1 MNQNKQSQLYSA
13 EALRLN
19 SHKTMRKLFLAVF
32 AFFMTATLTFL
43 ITQNMKNTN
52 AASFQAGNIMSDAVM
67 GNYNSMSEADIQNFL
82 KSKNSCNKYSSS
94 AGDYSETYGSK
105 TYTWHVRNHRYVC
118 MADDTFNGESAAHII
133 YTVAHEYRI
142 NPQVLIVLLQKE
154 QGLITDQFP
163 NSWQYNKAAGFG
175 CPDTAPCDAQYYGL
189 RTQLSKA
196 ANLFRTVLDGGWS
209 NYPVGNNYVQ
219 YHPNQACGG
228 SVINIEN
235 RATSALYRYTP
246 YQPNGALL
254 CGGSDGCSSYGNYNF
269 YKYFTDWFGDT
280 HAIKDEK
287 ISSVYL
293 PNDTFIFATT
303 ANTAMSFE
311 GTGNGSQ
318 AIISA
323 RNDGDTLQQFTAIRS
338 GDYYMFKNV
347 ASGRFLDL
355 DGANA
360 SNGTKIH
367 LWDGNNSCAQKWTVE
382 ITGDNS
388 YRLRAACSKYF
399 SLDITGGGSA
409 IATYGTKI
417 ESWSNHN
424 GDAQK
429 WILTSVSPQVVDT
442 SAYNIVSEGNKSINL
457 ANGNTNNGTKVTT
470 GPIHTGKIDQYV
482 FVRNQAGYYYIK
494 NVATGRNL
502 DVNGASTNNGTV
514 VQNWDANT
522 TCAQR
527 WIVQKNGNTYR
538 FISACSNKSLDITGG
553 GDNIRK
559 NGIKIEIW
567 DSNNS
572 SAQRLTLRKP
582 LSNQIDTNKE
592 YAILSKANQGMAVD
606 IFGATPI
613 APGSNVQLFQRH
625 NGANQR
631 FKFSYDSN
639 TGQYQITNSF
649 SNTNLDVYEGYK
661 ANNSNAEVW
670 SKHTQCAQN
679 WVLSDM
685 GNNSY
690 EVINTCGMKALDI
703 YNGNISNS
711 SNIIVFTPH
720 DGINQQ
726 WTIQSL

>member
-280 HAIKDEK
+280 HADPRPTIGYILSHQGSPVNDEE
-287 ISSVYL
+287 
-293 PNDTFIFATT
+293 NDLDIQYKTHIGHYGWLEWSNGGQLSGTT
-303 ANTAMSFE
+303 GFSLQTEAFQLKLNS
-311 GTGNGSQ
+311 GNGIEYRSHVQ
-318 AIISA
+318 SYGWESEYKKDGEISGTIGESKRLEAI
-323 RNDGDTLQQFTAIRS
+323 QIRLTPELAKNY
-338 GDYYMFKNV
+338 DVYYRAHVQSIGWMDWVKN
-347 ASGRFLDL
+347 G
-355 DGANA
+355 
-360 SNGTKIH
+360 
-367 LWDGNNSCAQKWTVE
+367 E
-382 ITGDNS
+382 IAG
-388 YRLRAACSKYF
+388 
-399 SLDITGGGSA
+399 
-409 IATYGTKI
+409 
-417 ESWSNHN
+417 
-424 GDAQK
+424 
-429 WILTSVSPQVVDT
+429 
-442 SAYNIVSEGNKSINL
+442 
-457 ANGNTNNGTKVTT
+457 TT
-470 GPIHTGKIDQYV
+470 GESKRIEAIQIKIV
-482 FVRNQAGYYYIK
+482 LK
-494 NVATGRNL
+494 NTDNITYRAHVQSIGWM
-502 DVNGASTNNGTV
+502 DSVNGAKISGTTGQSLRLEGV
-514 VQNWDANT
+514 KISLSGDLSGGDINYRAHVQSIGWMD
-522 TCAQR
+522 
-527 WIVQKNGNTYR
+527 WVKNGEIAGTTGQSKRLEAIQLKLSDTLARTYDITYR
-538 FISACSNKSLDITGG
+538 AHVQSIGWMDWV
-553 GDNIRK
+553 K
-559 NGIKIEIW
+559 NGEIAGTTGQGKRLEALEIKI
-567 DSNNS
+567 
-572 SAQRLTLRKP
+572 LTK
-582 LSNQIDTNKE
+582 
-592 YAILSKANQGMAVD
+592 
-606 IFGATPI
+606 
-613 APGSNVQLFQRH
+613 
-625 NGANQR
+625 
-631 FKFSYDSN
+631 
-639 TGQYQITNSF
+639 
-649 SNTNLDVYEGYK
+649 
-661 ANNSNAEVW
+661 
-670 SKHTQCAQN
+670 
-679 WVLSDM
+679 
-685 GNNSY
+685 
-690 EVINTCGMKALDI
+690 
-703 YNGNISNS
+703 
-711 SNIIVFTPH
+711 
-720 DGINQQ
+720 
-726 WTIQSL
+726 

>member
-94 AGDYSETYGSK
+94 AGDYSEVYGSK

-269 YKYFTDWFGDT
+269 YNYFTNWFGDT
-280 HAIKDEK
+280 HSAQDDE
-287 ISSVYL
+287 
-293 PNDTFIFATT
+293 A
-303 ANTAMSFE
+303 
-311 GTGNGSQ
+311 
-318 AIISA
+318 
-323 RNDGDTLQQFTAIRS
+323 
-338 GDYYMFKNV
+338 
-347 ASGRFLDL
+347 
-355 DGANA
+355 
-360 SNGTKIH
+360 
-367 LWDGNNSCAQKWTVE
+367 
-382 ITGDNS
+382 
-388 YRLRAACSKYF
+388 LRA
-399 SLDITGGGSA
+399 
-409 IATYGTKI
+409 I
-417 ESWSNHN
+417 E
-424 GDAQK
+424 K
-429 WILTSVSPQVVDT
+429 
-442 SAYNIVSEGNKSINL
+442 K
-457 ANGNTNNGTKVTT
+457 
-470 GPIHTGKIDQYV
+470 
-482 FVRNQAGYYYIK
+482 
-494 NVATGRNL
+494 
-502 DVNGASTNNGTV
+502 ASTNNIREEIGLQTSSL
-514 VQNWDANT
+514 
-522 TCAQR
+522 
-527 WIVQKNGNTYR
+527 QKNDQTGIYWVEYEKGVIVGNVMNGFY
-538 FISACSNKSLDITGG
+538 ISKGETRKVWQQHHFESGVLGFPTSDIVVNTSTGFVYQ
-553 GDNIRK
+553 NY
-559 NGIKIEIW
+559 
-567 DSNNS
+567 
-572 SAQRLTLRKP
+572 Q
-582 LSNQIDTNKE
+582 
-592 YAILSKANQGMAVD
+592 
-606 IFGATPI
+606 
-613 APGSNVQLFQRH
+613 
-625 NGANQR
+625 NGAVVG
-631 FKFSYDSN
+631 SDA
-639 TGQYQITNSF
+639 TGYYISFGKIRDVWQKQGFEYGELGLPVSTIIKEPTGIFYQNYQGGVVVGQDTTGFYISKGETRKVWQQHNFESGILGFPTSDIITNDS
-649 SNTNLDVYEGYK
+649 TG
-661 ANNSNAEVW
+661 
-670 SKHTQCAQN
+670 
-679 WVLSDM
+679 LSYQKYQ
-685 GNNSY
+685 GGTI
-690 EVINTCGMKALDI
+690 ECPK
-703 YNGNISNS
+703 S
-711 SNIIVFTPH
+711 SVCSV
-720 DGINQQ
+720 
-726 WTIQSL
+726 SLR

>member
-94 AGDYSETYGSK
+94 AGDYSEVYGSK

-280 HAIKDEK
+280 HAIQDVKV
-287 ISSVYL
+287 SSVYL
-293 PNDTFIFATT
+293 PNDTFILETNAGTTIGFNGT
-303 ANTAMSFE
+303 ANATP
-311 GTGNGSQ
+311 
-318 AIISA
+318 AIIANKNPSDA
-323 RNDGDTLQQFTAIRS
+323 SQQFTLERD
-338 GDYYMFKNV
+338 GNYYRLKNI
-347 ASGRFLDL
+347 ASNRYLDL
-355 DGANA
+355 SGANTI
-360 SNGTKIH
+360 NTTTIQ
-367 LWDGNNSCAQKWTVE
+367 LYDRNDTCAQKWAIE
-382 ITGDNS
+382 IVGDKA
-388 YRLRAACSKYF
+388 YRISSACSYNGKNVM
-399 SLDITGGGSA
+399 DVDGGRTSA
-409 IATYGTKI
+409 IGTKVQI
-417 ESWSNHN
+417 YDSNN
-424 GDAQK
+424 TDAQK
-429 WILTSVSPQVVDT
+429 ILLTNITTP
-442 SAYNIVSEGNKSINL
+442 IVSNNNYTITNPGGTAL
-457 ANGNTNNGTKVTT
+457 ALQSEKTNNATKLVSGILHNATT
-470 GPIHTGKIDQYV
+470 EQFEVSRD
-482 FVRNQAGYYYIK
+482 NSGYYYLK
-494 NVATGRNL
+494 NQAANKNI
-502 DVNGASTNNGTV
+502 DVNGANIQNTTP
-514 VQNWDANT
+514 VQLYDANT

-527 WIVQKNGNTYR
+527 WIIESADGGYRLKN
-538 FISACSNKSLDITGG
+538 ACSNRALDVDGG
-553 GDNIRK
+553 RIYQDGT
-559 NGIKIEIW
+559 KIQIY
-567 DSNNS
+567 DSNNTKAQTWNFNNPKPASISNGVYTIKSAISNNLAIDLAGNRLANTNNIQTWTSNKTEAQKFSIEKNKNNYYTIKRINSNSALDVNGASTRPAANVQIYSFNNTCAQQWIITPVDNGQYNILNVCSRLALDVAGGS
-572 SAQRLTLRKP
+572 SVPGTNIHVYTYNNTPAQRWTLHK
-582 LSNQIDTNKE
+582 I
-592 YAILSKANQGMAVD
+592 
-606 IFGATPI
+606 
-613 APGSNVQLFQRH
+613 
-625 NGANQR
+625 
-631 FKFSYDSN
+631 
-639 TGQYQITNSF
+639 
-649 SNTNLDVYEGYK
+649 
-661 ANNSNAEVW
+661 
-670 SKHTQCAQN
+670 
-679 WVLSDM
+679 
-685 GNNSY
+685 
-690 EVINTCGMKALDI
+690 
-703 YNGNISNS
+703 
-711 SNIIVFTPH
+711 
-720 DGINQQ
+720 
-726 WTIQSL
+726 

>member
-280 HAIKDEK
+280 HDITLDIAYRSVEQRHNELGGSSGILGEKVAYINCNIGHYGSCVQAYKNGIIVYNPKTGAWENYGDIRTRFVALGSIDSSLGFPIGPMNCNIGHKGACVQAFQRGVIISNPATGTWENFGMARTRYLNLGGVDGKLGFPTSAENCKIDNDGSCVQAYENGVIIANRREGAWESYGDIRKRFVALGSIDGVLGLPIGPMNCNIGYEGACVQAYKGGVIISKVSEAWENYGAIRSEYIKTG
-287 ISSVYL
+287 SVDGKYGFPTGPVQKL
-293 PNDTFIFATT
+293 NGTLTQ
-303 ANTAMSFE
+303 SFE
-311 GTGNGSQ
+311 G
-318 AIISA
+318 
-323 RNDGDTLQQFTAIRS
+323 
-338 GDYYMFKNV
+338 
-347 ASGRFLDL
+347 
-355 DGANA
+355 
-360 SNGTKIH
+360 GT
-367 LWDGNNSCAQKWTVE
+367 
-382 ITGDNS
+382 ITG
-388 YRLRAACSKYF
+388 R
-399 SLDITGGGSA
+399 
-409 IATYGTKI
+409 
-417 ESWSNHN
+417 
-424 GDAQK
+424 
-429 WILTSVSPQVVDT
+429 
-442 SAYNIVSEGNKSINL
+442 
-457 ANGNTNNGTKVTT
+457 
-470 GPIHTGKIDQYV
+470 
-482 FVRNQAGYYYIK
+482 
-494 NVATGRNL
+494 
-502 DVNGASTNNGTV
+502 
-514 VQNWDANT
+514 
-522 TCAQR
+522 
-527 WIVQKNGNTYR
+527 
-538 FISACSNKSLDITGG
+538 
-553 GDNIRK
+553 
-559 NGIKIEIW
+559 
-567 DSNNS
+567 
-572 SAQRLTLRKP
+572 
-582 LSNQIDTNKE
+582 
-592 YAILSKANQGMAVD
+592 
-606 IFGATPI
+606 
-613 APGSNVQLFQRH
+613 
-625 NGANQR
+625 
-631 FKFSYDSN
+631 
-639 TGQYQITNSF
+639 
-649 SNTNLDVYEGYK
+649 
-661 ANNSNAEVW
+661 
-670 SKHTQCAQN
+670 
-679 WVLSDM
+679 
-685 GNNSY
+685 
-690 EVINTCGMKALDI
+690 
-703 YNGNISNS
+703 
-711 SNIIVFTPH
+711 
-720 DGINQQ
+720 
-726 WTIQSL
+726 